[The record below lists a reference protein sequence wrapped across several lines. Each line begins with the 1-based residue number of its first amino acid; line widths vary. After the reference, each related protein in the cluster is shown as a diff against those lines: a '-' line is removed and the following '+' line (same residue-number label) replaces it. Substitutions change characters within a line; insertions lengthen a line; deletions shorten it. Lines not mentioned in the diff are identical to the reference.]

1 MYNSFVVVMNKFSS
15 FLVIV
20 SICFSSAFLLKQR
33 DINVSK
39 AWVGLAYVAA
49 KRKNISAEQGAVI
62 GIIGSCHSAMH
73 GLIWGAAFGGPAGA
87 VAGLTVSL

>member
-1 MYNSFVVVMNKFSS
+1 MVIMKRFSS
-15 FLVIV
+15 LLLIV
-20 SICFSSAFLLKQR
+20 SLCFSFAFLLKQT
-33 DINVSK
+33 DTNVSK
-39 AWVGLAYVAA
+39 AWVGLAYMAA

-62 GIIGSCHSAMH
+62 GVIGSCHSAMH